1 MMTLTRSGIWKHQ
14 RDKAAITNMLQQI
27 RANVHETNGKR
38 NKDRQFQQRFKRYK
52 EESEELD
59 MTWRL
64 KKNRSQLQTADG

>member
-1 MMTLTRSGIWKHQ
+1 
-14 RDKAAITNMLQQI
+14 MLQQI